1 MYSSW
6 QLQQQQL
13 KRIQPIERE
22 TAQLWI
28 DNIIIIIMSRE

>member
-6 QLQQQQL
+6 QLQQQL

-22 TAQLWI
+22 TTQLWI